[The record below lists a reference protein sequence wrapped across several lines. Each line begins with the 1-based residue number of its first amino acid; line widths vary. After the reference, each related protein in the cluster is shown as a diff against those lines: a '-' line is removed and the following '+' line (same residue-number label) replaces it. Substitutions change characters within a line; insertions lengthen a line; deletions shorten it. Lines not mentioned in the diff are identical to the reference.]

1 LTNQEQII
9 QRYLLGE
16 LTQGE
21 QEALEQRYFNDR
33 RLFEQMVQAE
43 NALVDRYAR
52 GLLAP
57 QVRDRF
63 ERYYL
68 NHPKRRERAK
78 FAEAF
83 AVKLDQI
90 TEVVAAP
97 PAQTESLLARILDS
111 MRGPRLAWAL
121 SLVLLLMAA
130 GAMWFLSE
138 TRRLRQDLA
147 KTENEKA
154 RQAQRARELEQQVA
168 NERLR
173 SEQLSAELDRLRAEQ
188 AAKPLPSPSLNATPA
203 FVALVLSAAG
213 IRGTDTGPPKLLVI
227 PAGTEEVR
235 LQLNLEESGYRSY
248 RASLQQ
254 AGGKEISARQQL
266 IPKTTKS
273 GASFTLIIPAQ
284 RFATGD
290 YILTLRGVTQSGEVE
305 DVSKSL
311 FRVEKK

>member
-1 LTNQEQII
+1 MTNQEQII

-21 QEALEQRYFNDR
+21 QEALEQQYFNDR

-52 GLLAP
+52 GLLSP

-68 NHPKRRERAK
+68 AHPKRRERAK
-78 FAEAF
+78 FAEAL

-90 TEVVAAP
+90 NEVVAAP
-97 PAQTESLLARILDS
+97 PDQTESLWARILDS

-130 GAMWFLSE
+130 GAVWFLSE
-138 TRRLRQDLA
+138 TRQLRQDLA
-147 KTENEKA
+147 KTESEKA
-154 RQAQRARELEQQVA
+154 TQAQRARELEQQVA
-168 NERLR
+168 NQRLR

-188 AAKPLPSPSLNATPA
+188 AAKPSPSPSLNSTPT

-213 IRGTDTGPPKLLVI
+213 IRGADTGPPRLLVI
-227 PAGTEEVR
+227 PTGTEEVR
-235 LQLNLEESGYRSY
+235 LQLNLKESGYPSY

-254 AGGKEISARQQL
+254 AGGEEIFARQHL
-266 IPKTTKS
+266 TPKAVKS
-273 GASFTLIIPAQ
+273 GASFTLIIPAT
-284 RFATGD
+284 RFAAGD
-290 YILTLRGVTQSGEVE
+290 YILTLRGVTQSGEIE